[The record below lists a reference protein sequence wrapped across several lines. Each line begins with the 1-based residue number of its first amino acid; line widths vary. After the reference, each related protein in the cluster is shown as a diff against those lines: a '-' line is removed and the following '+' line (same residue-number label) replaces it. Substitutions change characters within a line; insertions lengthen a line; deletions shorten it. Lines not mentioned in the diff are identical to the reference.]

1 MFGAFPV
8 IVFMG
13 FEILAKVRGI
23 TRYTKVSLQADLI
36 FIIDVGYLGL
46 TIYQLKDLLGLV
58 IVLFGFFV
66 VLLYQSVYLRPRRQT
81 SR

>member
-13 FEILAKVRGI
+13 LELLAKVREM
-23 TRYTKVSLQADLI
+23 TRYAKISAQAYLTFLI
-36 FIIDVGYLGL
+36 AVGYLGL

-66 VLLYQSVYLRPRRQT
+66 VLLYQSVHLRPRN
-81 SR
+81 SA